1 MNEKENDIKND
12 EEEKKLEKKDKGK
25 EKDKDKEKEE
35 EQKNDIIII
44 KKKKEIKK
52 NEEKKQ
58 KIDRDIGP
66 KMKKCKREQ
75 KEDKELQIACE
86 DREERKERIKEE
98 KLEAKIKKQKQKEEE
113 LKKKN
118 VIYLIDEENY
128 KCVDCDKEKT
138 TYISI
143 NNGVTLCDFCAKL
156 HMSLGNS
163 ISYIRNINDQ
173 LDEYLFNYIVF
184 GSNTKFKRFILNE
197 KMEQNLIPK
206 KKYKTK
212 CLSYYRKMLKSKV
225 KGIIP
230 PEKNYENPN
239 EIDKDIED
247 DYPEFKKYKIEKQI
261 IINCAFKGESKFGY
275 IFNKLISIKNN
286 FGNKKNAIM
295 LLRTRSSVDELKGDI
310 FNTDED
316 DNSSTKKKRLKK
328 IQSNNKPNDDNK
340 IQPTTTR
347 PLNINDKNK
356 KAEGDQEIQTIQ
368 QQQTT
373 EEIINKDKS

>member
-1 MNEKENDIKND
+1 MNEIEYDIKSDKWEKKEEEEKEIGKEKEN
-12 EEEKKLEKKDKGK
+12 
-25 EKDKDKEKEE
+25 EE

-44 KKKKEIKK
+44 RKRNENKR

-58 KIDRDIGP
+58 KKNREIGP
-66 KMKKCKREQ
+66 RMKKCKREQ

-86 DREERKERIKEE
+86 DREERKERLKEE
-98 KLEAKIKKQKQKEEE
+98 KLEAKLKKQKQKEEE

-163 ISYIRNINDQ
+163 ISYLRNINDK
-173 LDEYLFNYIVF
+173 LDEYLFNFIVF
-184 GSNTKFKRFILNE
+184 GSNTKFKRFIANE
-197 KMEQNLIPK
+197 KLEQNLIPK

-230 PEKNYENPN
+230 PEKKYENPN
-239 EIDKDIED
+239 EIDKDTHD
-247 DYPEFKKYKIEKQI
+247 YYPEFKKYKIEKQI
-261 IINCAFKGESKFGY
+261 IINCEFKGESKFGY
-275 IFNKLISIKNN
+275 IFNKLLNIKNN
-286 FGNKKNAIM
+286 FGNKRNAIM
-295 LLRTRSSVDELKGDI
+295 LLRARSSVDELKGDM

-316 DNSSTKKKRLKK
+316 DDSSSKKKHLKK
-328 IQSNNKPNDDNK
+328 MKSNNKPNDEHK
-340 IQPTTTR
+340 ILPTTKR
-347 PLNINDKNK
+347 HLNSEDKDKDK
-356 KAEGDQEIQTIQ
+356 KKEGDPEIPTTQ

-373 EEIINKDKS
+373 QEMIDKDKG

>member
-1 MNEKENDIKND
+1 MNEKENDIKIGND
-12 EEEKKLEKKDKGK
+12 ENKHEEEKEK
-25 EKDKDKEKEE
+25 EKGDTP
-35 EQKNDIIII
+35 KNDIIIV
-44 KKKKEIKK
+44 KKKENKR

-58 KIDRDIGP
+58 KINREIGP
-66 KMKKCKREQ
+66 RMKKCKREH
-75 KEDKELQIACE
+75 KEDRELQIACE
-86 DREERKERIKEE
+86 DPEERKERIKEE
-98 KLEAKIKKQKQKEEE
+98 KIEAKIKKQKQKEEE
-113 LKKKN
+113 LKRKN

-128 KCVDCDKEKT
+128 KCADCDKEKT

-143 NNGVTLCDFCAKL
+143 NNGITLCDFCAKL
-156 HMSLGNS
+156 HISLGNS

-197 KMEQNLIPK
+197 NLEQNLMPK

-239 EIDKDIED
+239 EIDKDTND
-247 DYPEFKKYKIEKQI
+247 YYPEFKKYKIEKQI

-275 IFNKLISIKNN
+275 IFNKLMNIKNN
-286 FGNKKNAIM
+286 FGNKKNSIM

-310 FNTDED
+310 FITDED
-316 DNSSTKKKRLKK
+316 DDSSTKKKRLKK
-328 IQSNNKPNDDNK
+328 LQSNNKPNDDIK
-340 IQPTTTR
+340 IVPTTTR
-347 PLNINDKNK
+347 PLNTQGKDNNKDIDKK
-356 KAEGDQEIQTIQ
+356 IEGDQEVQTIE
-368 QQQTT
+368 QQTT
-373 EEIINKDKS
+373 EEIINKEK

>member
-1 MNEKENDIKND
+1 MNEKENDIKIGND
-12 EEEKKLEKKDKGK
+12 ENKHEEEKEK
-25 EKDKDKEKEE
+25 EKGDTP
-35 EQKNDIIII
+35 KNDIIIV
-44 KKKKEIKK
+44 KKKENKR

-58 KIDRDIGP
+58 KINREIGP
-66 KMKKCKREQ
+66 RMKKCKREH
-75 KEDKELQIACE
+75 KEDRELQIACE
-86 DREERKERIKEE
+86 DPEERKERIKEE
-98 KLEAKIKKQKQKEEE
+98 KIEAKIKKQKQKEEE
-113 LKKKN
+113 LKRKN

-128 KCVDCDKEKT
+128 KCADCDKEKT

-143 NNGVTLCDFCAKL
+143 NNGITLCDFCAKL
-156 HMSLGNS
+156 HISLGNS

-197 KMEQNLIPK
+197 NLEQNLMPK

-239 EIDKDIED
+239 EIDKDTND
-247 DYPEFKKYKIEKQI
+247 YYPEFKKYKIEKQI

-275 IFNKLISIKNN
+275 IFNKLMNIKNN
-286 FGNKKNAIM
+286 LGNKKNTIM

-316 DNSSTKKKRLKK
+316 DDSSTKKKRLKK
-328 IQSNNKPNDDNK
+328 LQSNNKPNDDIK
-340 IQPTTTR
+340 IVPTTTR
-347 PLNINDKNK
+347 PLNTQGKDNNKDIDKK
-356 KAEGDQEIQTIQ
+356 IEGDQEVQTIE
-368 QQQTT
+368 QQTT
-373 EEIINKDKS
+373 EEIINKEK

>member
-12 EEEKKLEKKDKGK
+12 NEDKKQEEEKI
-25 EKDKDKEKEE
+25 KEKEDT
-35 EQKNDIIII
+35 QKNDIIII
-44 KKKKEIKK
+44 RKKKDNNNI
-52 NEEKKQ
+52 EEKKQ
-58 KIDRDIGP
+58 KINREIGP
-66 KMKKCKREQ
+66 RMKKCKREH
-75 KEDKELQIACE
+75 KEDRELQIACE
-86 DREERKERIKEE
+86 DPEERKERLKEE
-98 KLEAKIKKQKQKEEE
+98 KIEAKIKKQKQKEEE

-143 NNGVTLCDFCAKL
+143 NNGVTLCDYCAKL
-156 HMSLGNS
+156 HKSLGYS

-197 KMEQNLIPK
+197 NLEQNLMPK

-239 EIDKDIED
+239 EIDKDTN
-247 DYPEFKKYKIEKQI
+247 DYFPEFKKYKIEKQI
-261 IINCAFKGESKFGY
+261 IINCEFKGESKFGY
-275 IFNKLISIKNN
+275 IFNKLLNIKNN

-316 DNSSTKKKRLKK
+316 DNSSIKKKRLKK
-328 IQSNNKPNDDNK
+328 IQSNNKPNDDIK
-340 IQPTTTR
+340 IVPTTTR
-347 PLNINDKNK
+347 PLKTESKDKDKDIDK
-356 KAEGDQEIQTIQ
+356 KIEGDQEVQTI

-373 EEIINKDKS
+373 EEIINKEKS

>member
-12 EEEKKLEKKDKGK
+12 NEDKKQEEEKI
-25 EKDKDKEKEE
+25 KEKEDT
-35 EQKNDIIII
+35 QKNDIIII
-44 KKKKEIKK
+44 RKKKDNNNI
-52 NEEKKQ
+52 EEKKQ
-58 KIDRDIGP
+58 KIKREIGP
-66 KMKKCKREQ
+66 RMKKCKREH
-75 KEDKELQIACE
+75 KEDRELQIACE
-86 DREERKERIKEE
+86 DPEERKERLKEE
-98 KLEAKIKKQKQKEEE
+98 KIEAKIKKQKQKDEE
-113 LKKKN
+113 LKRKN

-143 NNGVTLCDFCAKL
+143 NNGVTLCDYCAKL
-156 HMSLGNS
+156 HKSLGYS

-197 KMEQNLIPK
+197 NLEQNLMSK

-239 EIDKDIED
+239 EIDKDTN
-247 DYPEFKKYKIEKQI
+247 DYFPEFKKYKIEKQI
-261 IINCAFKGESKFGY
+261 IINCEFKGESKFGY
-275 IFNKLISIKNN
+275 IFNKLLNIKNN

-310 FNTDED
+310 FNTDDD
-316 DNSSTKKKRLKK
+316 DNSSIKKKRLKK
-328 IQSNNKPNDDNK
+328 IQSNNKPNDDIK
-340 IQPTTTR
+340 IVPTTTR
-347 PLNINDKNK
+347 PLKTESKDKDKDIDK
-356 KAEGDQEIQTIQ
+356 KIEGDQEVQTI

-373 EEIINKDKS
+373 EEIINKEKS